1 MATNDEKNMQDNNDM
16 IKNNTLYPDAIIEE
30 EIVETIFITDV
41 DDDDSD
47 ENEDMTDSAGSDYDT
62 ESMESVSGMDY
73 IPDPSAGINNEN
85 NLSGQTDISA
95 TTDTTDTGMNDKEK
109 NDKEKDDKKNKD
121 TDNGDNDPIED
132 LDDKIVSET
141 NELIEEK
148 RAERHHNGCGC

>member
-47 ENEDMTDSAGSDYDT
+47 ENEDMTDSTDSGYNT

-73 IPDPSAGINNEN
+73 IPDPSAGIDNEKG
-85 NLSGQTDISA
+85 SSSQTNISA
-95 TTDTTDTGMNDKEK
+95 TTGTGIADENMNNK
-109 NDKEKDDKKNKD
+109 NKDDKKDKDKD

-132 LDDKIVSET
+132 IDDRVVAET
-141 NELIEEK
+141 NELIQEK
-148 RAERHHNGCGC
+148 RAARHNNGCGC